1 MINLAN
7 ARKDR
12 MITNKYFKDEKDFQ
26 NHMNLINSE
35 DKKLDF
41 ENRTCEIKNWL
52 DIVSS

>member
-7 ARKDR
+7 ARKEI
-12 MITNKYFKDEKDFQ
+12 MISNNYFKDEKDFQ

-41 ENRTCEIKNWL
+41 ENRTREIKNWL
-52 DIVSS
+52 DVISS